1 MNTVSELYIRAVKYA
16 LDQGFTAKGDVCE
29 WKLGGYRWFFNG
41 KKEPVD
47 SIPFGHLAVFNG
59 GDFPVILCS
68 PHGGAVVGDMEAE
81 DKLIAILKA
90 ENPVELP

>member
-1 MNTVSELYIRAVKYA
+1 MSAVSELYMRAVGYA
-16 LDQGFTAKGDVCE
+16 LKQGFTAKDDTCE
-29 WKLGGYRWFFNG
+29 WRLGGYRWFFNG

-47 SIPFGHLAVFNG
+47 SIPFAHLAVFNG
-59 GDFPVILCS
+59 GDLPVILTG
-68 PHGGAVVGDMEAE
+68 PAGGFTIGNLEAE